1 MKIRLGK
8 RISLPKIL
16 TLIFSVLLLGWG
28 IGYSAPMQKL
38 FYPYP
43 HRAVVE
49 KYASLY
55 QVDPLL
61 VMAVMREESKY
72 LPQSESRK
80 GAKGLMQLM
89 PETARW
95 IAGSMGDTAF
105 QVDDLLKPDK
115 NIQYGAWYLANL
127 QKEFSGNIVLVIAAY
142 NGGRGH
148 VKEWIKTDQ
157 IDPENMQERDIPFPE
172 TKQYVERVLKSY
184 RKYSMLYRNT

>member
-28 IGYSAPMQKL
+28 IGYSTPMQKL

-49 KYASLY
+49 KYAGLY

-95 IAGSMGDTAF
+95 IAGSMGDATF

-115 NIQYGAWYLANL
+115 NIQYGTWYLADL
-127 QKEFSGNIVLVIAAY
+127 QKEFSGNMVLVIAAY

-148 VKEWIKTDQ
+148 VKEWIKTDK
-157 IDPENMQERDIPFPE
+157 IDPKNMQESDIPFPE

-184 RKYSMLYRNT
+184 RKYSMLYHST